1 MPNDCFETENDL
13 LVALKTGDHRA
24 FEQLYNQYKRQIYYN
39 IYKLVHSEAIAE
51 ELTHDVFLKVWQSR
65 SLIVVTQSFPAFLR
79 RIATNIAIDFYRKAA
94 LDKKLR
100 AELVAH
106 ATEFYDP
113 FEEEVLSVD
122 HHAFIRSLLEKL
134 PPRRR
139 EIFSLCKLEGKS
151 YADVA
156 HLLGIG
162 TGTVNDH
169 IVKATKLIKQELMK
183 HQNNWLLVLLFIAF
197 SS

>member
-1 MPNDCFETENDL
+1 MPQNCFETENDL
-13 LVALKTGDHRA
+13 LVALKAGDHQA
-24 FEQLYNQYKRQIYYN
+24 FAQLYHQYKRQIYYN
-39 IYKLVHSEAIAE
+39 IYKLVHTEAIAE

-65 SLIVVTQSFPAFLR
+65 SLIVETQSFPAFLR

-100 AELVAH
+100 TELVAR

-113 FEEEVLSVD
+113 FEEEASGSD

-183 HQNNWLLVLLFIAF
+183 RRNNWLLVLLLAF
-197 SS
+197 SF

>member
-1 MPNDCFETENDL
+1 MPKGCFETENDL

-24 FEQLYNQYKRQIYYN
+24 FEQVYNQYKRQLYYN

-51 ELTHDVFLKVWQSR
+51 ELTHDVFLRVWQSR
-65 SLIVVTQSFPAFLR
+65 NLIVVTQSFSAFLR

-100 AELVAH
+100 TELVIR

-113 FEEEVLSVD
+113 FEEEALNLD
-122 HHAFIRSLLEKL
+122 HRVFIRSLLEKL

-183 HQNNWLLVLLFIAF
+183 HQNNWFLVLLLTAF
-197 SS
+197 SF